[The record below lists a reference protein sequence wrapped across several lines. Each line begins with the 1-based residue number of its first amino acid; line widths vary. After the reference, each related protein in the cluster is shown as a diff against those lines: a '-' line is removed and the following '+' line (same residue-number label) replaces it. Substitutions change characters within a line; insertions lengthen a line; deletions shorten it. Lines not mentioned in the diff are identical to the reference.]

1 MPIKKAISNI
11 KSNNFQFPHNNIIFR
26 FHTIINVL
34 NTNKIYFY
42 KNKNIIKSTIF

>member
-1 MPIKKAISNI
+1 MSMKKAILNI
-11 KSNNFQFPHNNIIFR
+11 KSSKFQFPHNNIIFR
-26 FHTIINVL
+26 SHTIIIVL